1 MNWKEYAQAQRM
13 LGYIEGV
20 NDADAGSDV
29 AHDLIQETVNALA
42 DLMSEILTKDE
53 KKTPK

>member
-1 MNWKEYAQAQRM
+1 MNWKEYARAQRM

-29 AHDLIQETVNALA
+29 THDLIQETVNAMA
-42 DLMSEILTKDE
+42 DLLNEVLEKDE
-53 KKTPK
+53 KGKK